1 MEEVELENLRL
12 RVTKTVPAFEDG
24 DGDGETP
31 HCSLHSSCEDEVA
44 TQPSCPPGLEASHHR
59 QEQRS
64 SRVVRVGD
72 TYSRILA
79 TRALELG
86 HPLVV
91 DSDVLLQTGVNR

>member
-44 TQPSCPPGLEASHHR
+44 TQPSCPPGLEASHPA
-59 QEQRS
+59 RS
-64 SRVVRVGD
+64 REVRVAD
-72 TYSRILA
+72 TYFRILA
-79 TRALELG
+79 TRALEHG
-86 HPLVV
+86 HLPVV
-91 DSDVLLQTGVNR
+91 DGDVLLQTG